1 MALDIQDPRI
11 TRTMRT
17 GYPHPVDSPKGKDF
31 FGNVVYPGDEIL
43 EFEDEV
49 FIVDEISTD
58 LQEFLEFLGARY
70 RTAK

>member
-1 MALDIQDPRI
+1 MALDIQDPKI
-11 TRTMRT
+11 TRTMKT
-17 GYPHPVDSPKGKDF
+17 GYPRPVDSPKGKDF

-49 FIVDEISTD
+49 FIVDEISCD
-58 LQEFLEFLGARY
+58 LQEFLEFLGARH

>member
-1 MALDIQDPRI
+1 MPYNLEHPDI
-11 TRTMRT
+11 TRTLKT
-17 GYPHPVDSPKGKDF
+17 GYPCPVDSPKGKDF
-31 FGNVVYPGDEIL
+31 FGNQIYPGDEIL

-58 LQEFLEFLGARY
+58 LQEFLEFLGARH